1 MAKLNDLGGEILSE
15 FSYFKN
21 QICVQELRFGIL
33 FVNILKLLL
42 HVVINSLT
50 RGGVA
55 QWVARLTC
63 DRWILVSREFEPHQ
77 RPSLF
82 P

>member
-21 QICVQELRFGIL
+21 QICFQELRFGIL

-42 HVVINSLT
+42 HVVTNSLF
-50 RGGVA
+50 RSV
-55 QWVARLTC
+55 
-63 DRWILVSREFEPHQ
+63 LVFR
-77 RPSLF
+77 
-82 P
+82 